1 MPNKKIKK
9 GSISGVGAAR
19 MSGMA
24 YDNKMAYNKD
34 LTSSARL
41 HYLENEEHDKHHG
54 SQMSKHMG
62 GRMHG
67 KSSDAGKKYGEPAK
81 KYGEPAKM
89 MGKHAAKMKFD
100 SSTDKGIE
108 TLYTGKRKGE

>member
-9 GSISGVGAAR
+9 GSISGVGAAK

-24 YDNKMAYNKD
+24 YDNKMAYNKN
-34 LTSSARL
+34 LTTSARL

-67 KSSDAGKKYGEPAK
+67 KSSAAGKEYGKPMKMMGEPAK
-81 KYGEPAKM
+81 KYGDP
-89 MGKHAAKMKFD
+89 AAKMKFD

>member
-9 GSISGVGAAR
+9 GSISGAQ
-19 MSGMA
+19 MSGVA
-24 YDNKMAYNKD
+24 YDDKMAYNKN
-34 LTSSARL
+34 LTASARL
-41 HYLENEEHDKHHG
+41 HYLENKEHDEHHG

-67 KSSDAGKKYGEPAK
+67 KSSPAGK